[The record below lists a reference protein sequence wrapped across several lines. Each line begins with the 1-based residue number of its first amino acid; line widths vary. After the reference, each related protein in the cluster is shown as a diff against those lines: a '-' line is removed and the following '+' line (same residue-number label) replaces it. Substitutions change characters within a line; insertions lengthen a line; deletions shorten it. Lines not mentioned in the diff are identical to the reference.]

1 MKNHHNSPSLTD
13 KDLIIK
19 DLLEKL
25 IEKEALILSMDKNI
39 SSLVEE
45 KINIQND
52 FDLLIEEKINIQNDF
67 HSLKLEHENNLAIM
81 FKMQTKLNELLKDKE
96 IISEKYLIERVKPFI
111 AKTEKINEVI
121 INEAEE
127 IIKEEKKTSTR
138 GRKKGG
144 KNFSN
149 IDFANSFTET
159 IYEDPVL
166 DSNLSFDE
174 LMLASTKE
182 RYIVE
187 VIPGTIKVI
196 KVIKRSFKDKLNN
209 FYYPLSNEVFPGS
222 ILTPSF
228 ASYIAYHKY
237 ELGIP
242 FHHLERHLTKTLN
255 FNVSK
260 QLLATWMKKTADVLT
275 PLFDKMKNDL
285 LNNQVGVIHA
295 DETTLVVS
303 KRPNHDIER
312 KKSYVYLYASSYY
325 DKQINIYDFH
335 ESRRIDETALWLK
348 DYKGYLVVDDYKGYN
363 KLAKDNPNI
372 KLQKCFAH
380 ARRRFVDIL
389 KSVSKDKQTG
399 TVSYKILTLMNKLF
413 AFEAL
418 YKKELLNASE
428 ILYKRESDQKPIIKD
443 LENLIFNNTYK
454 PNSAIEGAVNYVKSN
469 WSELLTYFECGHL
482 EISNNLAERAIKPFV
497 INRKSFMTSGSYAG
511 ARFTTKLFSIIRTAL
526 INHLDP
532 EKYMTY
538 VLENIGR
545 KNIDELTPY
554 SESLPKH
561 IKI

>member
-1 MKNHHNSPSLTD
+1 
-13 KDLIIK
+13 
-19 DLLEKL
+19 
-25 IEKEALILSMDKNI
+25 
-39 SSLVEE
+39 
-45 KINIQND
+45 
-52 FDLLIEEKINIQNDF
+52 
-67 HSLKLEHENNLAIM
+67 
-81 FKMQTKLNELLKDKE
+81 MQTKLNELLKDKE

>member
-1 MKNHHNSPSLTD
+1 MKNNHNSPSLTD

-45 KINIQND
+45 NKNIKKD
-52 FDLLIEEKINIQNDF
+52 FDLL
-67 HSLKLEHENNLAIM
+67 KLENENNLALI

-111 AKTEKINEVI
+111 AKTEKISEVI
-121 INEAEE
+121 INEVEE
-127 IIKEEKKTSTR
+127 IIKEEKKTLKP

>member
-52 FDLLIEEKINIQNDF
+52 F
-67 HSLKLEHENNLAIM
+67 HSLKLEHENNLALI

-196 KVIKRSFKDKLNN
+196 KVIKRSFKDELNN

>member
-1 MKNHHNSPSLTD
+1 MKNNHNSPSLTD

-25 IEKEALILSMDKNI
+25 IEKESLILSMDKNI
-39 SSLVEE
+39 SSLV
-45 KINIQND
+45 
-52 FDLLIEEKINIQNDF
+52 EEKINIQNDF

-81 FKMQTKLNELLKDKE
+81 FKMQNKLNELLKDNE

-121 INEAEE
+121 INEVEE

-275 PLFDKMKNDL
+275 PLFDKMKDDL
-285 LNNQVGVIHA
+285 SNNQVGVIHA

-363 KLAKDNPNI
+363 KLAKDNQNV

-380 ARRRFVDIL
+380 ARRKFVDIL
-389 KSVSKDKQTG
+389 KSVPKDKQTG

>member
-1 MKNHHNSPSLTD
+1 LCYTVFMKNNDNSSSLTD

-19 DLLEKL
+19 ELLNKL
-25 IEKEALILSMDKNI
+25 SEKESLILSMDKKI
-39 SSLVEE
+39 SSLDKE
-45 KINIQND
+45 KKEIEKS
-52 FDLLIEEKINIQNDF
+52 FDLL
-67 HSLKLEHENNLAIM
+67 KLENENNLALI
-81 FKMQTKLNELLKDKE
+81 FKMQAKLNELLKDKE

-111 AKTEKINEVI
+111 SKTEKINEVI
-121 INEAEE
+121 INETEE
-127 IIKEEKKTSTR
+127 VIKEEKISSKTK

-144 KNFSN
+144 KNFAN

-159 IYEDPVL
+159 IYEDPIL

-174 LMLASTKE
+174 LILASTKE

-187 VIPGTIKVI
+187 VIPETIKVI
-196 KVIKRSFKDKLNN
+196 RVIKRSFKDKFNN

-228 ASYIAYHKY
+228 AAYIAYHKY

-255 FNVSK
+255 FNISK
-260 QLLATWMKKTADVLT
+260 QLLANWMEKTANLLT
-275 PLFDKMKNDL
+275 PLFNKMKDDL
-285 LNNQVGVIHA
+285 LNNQVGVIHS

-303 KRPNHDIER
+303 KRPNHDLDR

-335 ESRRIDETALWLK
+335 ESRKIDETASWLN

-363 KLAKDNPNI
+363 KLAKNNPNI

-389 KSVSKDKQTG
+389 KTVPKDKQIG
-399 TVSYKILTLMNKLF
+399 TLSYKILTLINKLF
-413 AFEAL
+413 SYEAL
-418 YKKELLNASE
+418 YKKESLTASE
-428 ILYKRESDQKPIIKD
+428 IIKRREKDQRPIIKD
-443 LENLIFNNTYK
+443 LEDLIFNNTYK

-469 WSELLTYFECGHL
+469 WNELLTYFESGYL

-497 INRKSFMTSGSYAG
+497 INRKSFMASGSYAG
-511 ARFTTKLFSIIRTAL
+511 ARYTTKIFSIIRSAL

-532 EKYMTY
+532 EKYIAY
-538 VLENIGR
+538 VLENI
-545 KNIDELTPY
+545 KNKSIKELTPY
-554 SESLPKH
+554 FDKLPKYL
-561 IKI
+561 KI

>member
-52 FDLLIEEKINIQNDF
+52 F
-67 HSLKLEHENNLAIM
+67 HSLKLEHENNLALI

-497 INRKSFMTSGSYAG
+497 INRKSFMTSGSYTG

>member
-52 FDLLIEEKINIQNDF
+52 F
-67 HSLKLEHENNLAIM
+67 HSLKLEHENNLALI